1 MLQHTSLTSARSAKP
16 ESRMDVRPSFMVVPC
31 RFVFLGLA
39 FLLLTSGTGLAG
51 LAERIHKIASPA
63 DSECSVYVVRP
74 DSGAVLYSANAK
86 KPLIPASNMKLVT
99 TAAAVKYL
107 GPNFEYKTR
116 VGLRDGSL
124 VVIGSGDPLLGDKV
138 TDDKYGRE
146 GGWVFR
152 KIAQTLQA
160 QGIREVNDII
170 VDATVFDDQRV
181 HPNWLAKDLNKWYAC
196 EVCGLNY
203 NANCIE
209 VVTTNVGGT
218 IALDIE
224 PKTRFLEITNEV
236 RPTSANDNAVGAY
249 RTSVPNKI
257 TVFGKCRTKDGPFKV
272 AIEQPAAF
280 FGTLLAEHLTEAGLT
295 VRGKVREDGVAL
307 DGRFRPLVEFVTPL
321 ADVLSRA
328 NTESL
333 GLAAEALLKTIDAHN
348 NPGRKGGGW
357 AGGRSLVARYLTGLG
372 VPTSEFVLD
381 DGSGLS
387 RENRLTTN
395 AIARVLRDVYCSDPW
410 ELYRGSLAVGG
421 EEGTIDKYFGE
432 AKYRGK
438 VIGKTGYISGVRSFS
453 GVCLTN
459 SGPYLFSI
467 ISNGP
472 KGLSRDAI
480 NDIAKAVMDEYD
492 TGK

>member
-1 MLQHTSLTSARSAKP
+1 MG
-16 ESRMDVRPSFMVVPC
+16 VRPSFMVASR
-31 RFVFLGLA
+31 RFILLGLA
-39 FLLLTSGTGLAG
+39 SLLWASGTSLAG
-51 LAERIHKIASPA
+51 LAERIRKIAPQA
-63 DSECSVYVVRP
+63 DNECSIQVVRP
-74 DSGAVLYSANAK
+74 DSGAVVYSANAK

-107 GPNFEYKTR
+107 GPSFEYKTR

-124 VVIGSGDPLLGDKV
+124 VVIGSGDPLLGDKA
-138 TDDKYGRE
+138 TDDKYGRQS
-146 GGWVFR
+146 GWVFR
-152 KIAQTLQA
+152 KIVQTLQA
-160 QGIREVNDII
+160 QGVREVNDIV
-170 VDATVFDDQRV
+170 VDATVFDDQRA
-181 HPNWLAKDLNKWYAC
+181 HPSWLAKDLNKWYAC

-203 NANCIE
+203 NVNCID
-209 VVTTNVGGT
+209 VIATNVGGT

-224 PKTRFLEITNEV
+224 PKTRFLEILNEV
-236 RPTSANDNAVGAY
+236 RPTSGNDSAVGAN
-249 RTSVPNKI
+249 RSSVPNKI
-257 TVFGKCRTKDGPFKV
+257 TVFGKCRNKEGPFKV

-280 FGTLLAEHLTEAGLT
+280 FGRLLAEHLTEAGLA
-295 VRGKVREDGVAL
+295 VRGKVVERAVAV

-357 AGGRSLVARYLTGLG
+357 AGGRSLVTRYLTGLG
-372 VPTSEFVLD
+372 IPASEFVLD

-395 AIARVLRDVYCSDPW
+395 AIAKVLLDVYRSGNW
-410 ELYRGSLAVGG
+410 ELFRGSLAVGG
-421 EEGTIDKYFGE
+421 EEGTIDRYFSE

-438 VIGKTGYISGVRSFS
+438 IIGKTGYISGVRSFS
-453 GVCLTN
+453 GVCLTGT
-459 SGPYLFSI
+459 GPYLFSI

-472 KGLSRDAI
+472 KGLSRDGI
-480 NDIAKAVMDEYD
+480 NGIAKAVMDEYE